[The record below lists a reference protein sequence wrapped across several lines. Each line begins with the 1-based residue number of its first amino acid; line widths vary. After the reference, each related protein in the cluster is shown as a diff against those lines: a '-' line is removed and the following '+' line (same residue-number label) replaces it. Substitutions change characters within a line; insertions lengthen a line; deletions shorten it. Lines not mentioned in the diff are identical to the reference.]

1 MNKPKGAD
9 ILSTLIQLL
18 EEQEQV
24 KIKFELEGVK
34 QNER

>member
-1 MNKPKGAD
+1 MKPPTGAD

-18 EEQEQV
+18 AEQEGV

-34 QNER
+34 QK